1 MYMFVFLV
9 RTFCDPGSKRGAIPT
24 NFLFF
29 IVFYLPD
36 TKNAISK
43 KTEIQSINVL

>member
-1 MYMFVFLV
+1 MYMFVYWQEHFVILDQKEGPAHLKKI
-9 RTFCDPGSKRGAIPT
+9 FCYGYST
-24 NFLFF
+24 TH
-29 IVFYLPD
+29 